1 MSEEG
6 QKVSGKPAL
15 EWIAVSIGL
24 VLTLGLVG
32 FVGWQA
38 LSSSKQEPPRIVV
51 ETGKVHPYSGGWVVE
66 VTARNLSGTTA
77 AGVEIEGTLTLE
89 DGETTAT
96 ATLDYV
102 PGHSTREAGLFLTE
116 DPRTGQLKVQARGYA
131 AP

>member
-1 MSEEG
+1 MSEKQE
-6 QKVSGKPAL
+6 KDVAKPVL
-15 EWIAVSIGL
+15 EWIAVALGL
-24 VLTLGLVG
+24 AVTLGLLG

-38 LSSSKQEPPRIVV
+38 LSSSKEEPPRIVV

-66 VTARNLSGTTA
+66 VTARNLSPATA
-77 AGVEIEGTLTLE
+77 AGVEIEGTLTHA
-89 DGETTAT
+89 GKQTTAT

-116 DPRTGQLKVQARGYA
+116 DPGAGQLEVRATGYA